1 MTPFLGIVP
10 LILALIYCRSIAWIT
25 EMPSLSLNLALIFAF
40 PLVWS
45 NVLTSMTYIIN
56 VSLSLS
62 SEEQIRL
69 IELRDNSFAA
79 IELCCIYILKFK
91 RIKKVRKESEFKH
104 SKD

>member
-91 RIKKVRKESEFKH
+91 RIKKVRKESELKH